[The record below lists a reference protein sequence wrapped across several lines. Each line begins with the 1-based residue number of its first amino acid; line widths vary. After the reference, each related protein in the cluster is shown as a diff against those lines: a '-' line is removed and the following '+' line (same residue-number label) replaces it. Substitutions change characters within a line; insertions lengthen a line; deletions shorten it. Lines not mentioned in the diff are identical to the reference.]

1 MNGGGT
7 GVDRRKR
14 HSMSILLLPT
24 TGPRLGRRFA
34 NLMVGLVMFGLGI
47 GMMLHSGL
55 GVPPWD
61 VLHQG
66 LARHFGLT
74 VGIWSIIISAVV
86 LLLWLPLREPY
97 GLGTILNAIIIG
109 VAIDGF
115 ALVIPEPE
123 AMVWRI
129 ALLVI
134 GIVIIGLA
142 SGMYIGAHLGP
153 GPRDGLM
160 TGIAK
165 LGPSV
170 RLTRTSIEIVVLAL
184 GWMLGGTFGVGTV
197 AFALF
202 IGPIVQFS
210 FRIWPLEVVVEDRA
224 GSTKAR

>member
-1 MNGGGT
+1 MRTAESLYIPTKGPQLT
-7 GVDRRKR
+7 RRVVQLV
-14 HSMSILLLPT
+14 I
-24 TGPRLGRRFA
+24 
-34 NLMVGLVMFGLGI
+34 GLVAFGFGI
-47 GMMLHSGL
+47 ALMLQSGL

-66 LARHFGLT
+66 LAERFGLS
-74 VGIWSIIISAVV
+74 VGVWSIIVSAVV
-86 LLLWLPLREPY
+86 LVLWLPLHQPY
-97 GLGTILNAIIIG
+97 GLGTLLNALIIG

-123 AMVWRI
+123 AMAWRL
-129 ALLVI
+129 ALLVT

-142 SGMYIGAHLGP
+142 SGMYIGARLGP

-170 RLTRTSIEIVVLAL
+170 RLTRTVIEVVVLTL

-210 FRIWPLEVVVEDRA
+210 FRIWPLELAVGEQP
-224 GSTKAR
+224 GTTKAR

>member
-1 MNGGGT
+1 MRT
-7 GVDRRKR
+7 
-14 HSMSILLLPT
+14 IEQLYIPT
-24 TGPRLGRRFA
+24 KGPRLTRRVVQ
-34 NLMVGLVMFGLGI
+34 LVIGLVAFGFGI
-47 GMMLHSGL
+47 ALMLQSRL

-66 LARHFGLT
+66 LAERFGLT

-97 GLGTILNAIIIG
+97 GLGTLLNAIIIG
-109 VAIDGF
+109 VAIDVF
-115 ALVIPEPE
+115 ALIIPEPE
-123 AMVWRI
+123 AMAWRI
-129 ALLVI
+129 VLLTA
-134 GIVIIGLA
+134 GIVTIGLA

-170 RLTRTSIEIVVLAL
+170 RLTRTVIEVVVLAL

-202 IGPIVQFS
+202 IGPLVQFS
-210 FRIWPLEVVVEDRA
+210 FRIWPLELVAEDRS
-224 GSTKAR
+224 GTTEAR

>member
-1 MNGGGT
+1 MRS
-7 GVDRRKR
+7 VE
-14 HSMSILLLPT
+14 SLYIPT
-24 TGPRLGRRFA
+24 KGPRLTRRVVQLVIGLIAFGFGIA
-34 NLMVGLVMFGLGI
+34 LMLQ
-47 GMMLHSGL
+47 SRL

-66 LARHFGLT
+66 LAERFGLT
-74 VGIWSIIISAVV
+74 VGIWSVIISAVV

-97 GLGTILNAIIIG
+97 GLGTLLNAIIIG

-115 ALVIPEPE
+115 ALVIPEPD
-123 AMVWRI
+123 AMAWRI
-129 ALLVI
+129 TLLVI
-134 GIVIIGLA
+134 GILIIGLA
-142 SGMYIGAHLGP
+142 SGLYIGARLGP

-170 RLTRTSIEIVVLAL
+170 RLTRTVIEVVVLAL
-184 GWMLGGTFGVGTV
+184 GWMLGGTFGIGTV

-210 FRIWPLEVVVEDRA
+210 FRIWPLELLAEDA
-224 GSTKAR
+224 ATTTKAR